1 VCSIAPADVIEGAN
15 CGSHIAGPSS
25 RSKDTEG
32 RIKRAAGAGSHAIDS
47 FPLPSSSQTYELL
60 SRSSLCARR
69 QGREGGSRSSSAPR
83 RGTGQ
88 MAGSAAAGSRRAA
101 LSWGPVR
108 CPMIRHRTRLAP
120 CGWLRGTACARAGR
134 KTVSAAQHARAPA
147 LRSVCVSKSGGGALE
162 APPASRAPSRQGFCS
177 RLSLSLLSKIDVEC
191 TESANFHTDCFSQP
205 GKRFWFVT
213 G

>member
-1 VCSIAPADVIEGAN
+1 MWLTHCRPQPQQGYRRAHQE
-15 CGSHIAGPSS
+15 SS
-25 RSKDTEG
+25 WRGVSCD
-32 RIKRAAGAGSHAIDS
+32 R
-47 FPLPSSSQTYELL
+47 FLPPTLLVTKYKLL

-134 KTVSAAQHARAPA
+134 KTVSAVQHARAPA
-147 LRSVCVSKSGGGALE
+147 LRSVCVSKSGGGARE

-177 RLSLSLLSKIDVEC
+177 RLSLSLVLI
-191 TESANFHTDCFSQP
+191 
-205 GKRFWFVT
+205 RMY
-213 G
+213 